1 METQDK
7 DYDYVLND
15 IKTVKGAC
23 GKNIL
28 KVIGETGLLT
38 QKELEKVTE
47 IVANSGA
54 EFIKTSTGFSS
65 RRASLADIQ
74 TMQKIAK
81 VRLL

>member
-1 METQDK
+1 MWKEYFK
-7 DYDYVLND
+7 SY
-15 IKTVKGAC
+15 C
-23 GKNIL
+23 G
-28 KVIGETGLLT
+28 TGLLT

-65 RRASLADIQ
+65 RGASLADIQ

-81 VRLL
+81 VRLLIKAAGGISNLNDLEQMY